1 MGLLLSNKQY
11 NMLSVEPAA
20 KPWRDD
26 PLGGPDHD
34 ATEYETQENLI
45 LGNLEKFYHEHPDKL
60 KKMVSIIHGEA
71 PSLRIIEWFVT
82 NYAKEYYVWYMVPLY
97 PDAPGSGEMVRFKVY
112 DNYKSNLNSFLK
124 ERFDPCCRGNRK
136 YIPYNDDLMI
146 ETTVG
151 QLKYFKWLFENRVL
165 EYIEAN
171 YEAIERDMKQRNNT
185 SRKKRPVVEE
195 GANNVKTRK
204 RREISTSATKCIKKE
219 NIPMIITFG

>member
-1 MGLLLSNKQY
+1 
-11 NMLSVEPAA
+11 MLSVEPAA

-26 PLGGPDHD
+26 IQMYEMEKD
-34 ATEYETQENLI
+34 YETQENLI
-45 LGNLEKFYHEHPDKL
+45 LSNLEKFYHEHPEKL
-60 KKMVSIIHGEA
+60 KKMVSIIHGES

-97 PDAPGSGEMVRFKVY
+97 PDNPGSGEMMRFKVY

-171 YEAIERDMKQRNNT
+171 YTAIEQDMKQRNNT
-185 SRKKRPVVEE
+185 SRKKRP
-195 GANNVKTRK
+195 ANEDGTTTNNTKTRK

-219 NIPMIITFG
+219 IVPTVITFG

>member
-1 MGLLLSNKQY
+1 
-11 NMLSVEPAA
+11 MLSVEPAA

-26 PLGGPDHD
+26 LEMYEMDKD
-34 ATEYETQENLI
+34 YETQENLI
-45 LGNLEKFYHEHPDKL
+45 LSNLEKFYHEHPDKL
-60 KKMVSIIHGEA
+60 KKMVSIIHGES

-97 PDAPGSGEMVRFKVY
+97 PDTPGSGEMVRFKVY

-171 YEAIERDMKQRNNT
+171 YTAIEQDMKQRNNT
-185 SRKKRPVVEE
+185 SRKKRPAVEE
-195 GANNVKTRK
+195 GATTNNTKTRK

-219 NIPMIITFG
+219 IVPTVITFG

>member
-1 MGLLLSNKQY
+1 
-11 NMLSVEPAA
+11 MLSVEPAA
-20 KPWRDD
+20 KPW
-26 PLGGPDHD
+26 PSEEHK
-34 ATEYETQENLI
+34 EYETQEDLI
-45 LGNLEKFYHEHPDKL
+45 LANLERFYHENPDKL
-60 KKMVSIIHGEA
+60 KKMVSIIHGES

-82 NYAKEYYVWYMVPLY
+82 NYAKEYYIWYMVPRF
-97 PDAPGSGEMVRFKVY
+97 PDSTTEMVRFKVY

-136 YIPYNDDLMI
+136 YIPYNDELMI

-185 SRKKRPVVEE
+185 SRKKRPVED
-195 GANNVKTRK
+195 GGNNVKTRK
-204 RREISTSATKCIKKE
+204 RREISTSATKSIKKE
-219 NIPMIITFG
+219 NISMVITFG